1 MNRRD
6 FLQLFTF
13 GMLSQLAPNFMWKP
27 GMNPRAGSSPN
38 ILVVV
43 FDAWSAAN
51 VSLYGYPRETTP
63 NINKLAEKAI
73 VYHNHYSGGSFTS
86 PGTASLLTGRYPW
99 THQVVKEFQML
110 TQTDIHKNIFSLL
123 RDDFFQAAYT
133 HNPLADTLIKQQ
145 SSNITEYV
153 SREKLYLTK
162 DIVFDRWL
170 TKDYQF
176 ANLARQ
182 LAFYQQLQ
190 RFQPSILFQWIYQLA
205 IYQDVEEIEKK
216 YPRGIPTMG
225 DSAQRFSL
233 EESIDWIINNAS
245 DWQAPFFGYFHLLP
259 PHEPYNTRQEF
270 IDVFRDDGFIPEE
283 KPMHPFSIQY
293 AAERRLLDR
302 QQYDEFILLVDEEF
316 ARLYNLPEQ
325 RGALENTWI
334 ILTSDHGESFERG
347 MYHHETR
354 LLFNPVIHT
363 PLLIFPPGLENRID
377 VTQTT
382 SSVDLVPTILQ
393 LANME
398 IPDWVEGIPLPL
410 TATEDI
416 PTRPVF
422 SMNFVENR
430 PKLPYTVGTI
440 AMFFK
445 GYKIMKL
452 IGYPELEGNT
462 LVEVY
467 HLDSDPEEMDN
478 LVLKN
483 DPVVAELEIMLDAYL
498 AEANEKFS

>member
-6 FLQLFTF
+6 FLKLFTF
-13 GMLSQLAPNFMWKP
+13 GMLRQLAPKFLWIP
-27 GMNPRAGSSPN
+27 GMNARAGSSPN

-283 KPMHPFSIQY
+283 KPMHPFSI
-293 AAERRLLDR
+293 
-302 QQYDEFILLVDEEF
+302 
-316 ARLYNLPEQ
+316 
-325 RGALENTWI
+325 
-334 ILTSDHGESFERG
+334 
-347 MYHHETR
+347 
-354 LLFNPVIHT
+354 
-363 PLLIFPPGLENRID
+363 
-377 VTQTT
+377 
-382 SSVDLVPTILQ
+382 
-393 LANME
+393 
-398 IPDWVEGIPLPL
+398 
-410 TATEDI
+410 
-416 PTRPVF
+416 
-422 SMNFVENR
+422 
-430 PKLPYTVGTI
+430 
-440 AMFFK
+440 
-445 GYKIMKL
+445 
-452 IGYPELEGNT
+452 
-462 LVEVY
+462 
-467 HLDSDPEEMDN
+467 
-478 LVLKN
+478 
-483 DPVVAELEIMLDAYL
+483 
-498 AEANEKFS
+498 

>member
-1 MNRRD
+1 
-6 FLQLFTF
+6 
-13 GMLSQLAPNFMWKP
+13 
-27 GMNPRAGSSPN
+27 
-38 ILVVV
+38 
-43 FDAWSAAN
+43 
-51 VSLYGYPRETTP
+51 
-63 NINKLAEKAI
+63 
-73 VYHNHYSGGSFTS
+73 
-86 PGTASLLTGRYPW
+86 
-99 THQVVKEFQML
+99 
-110 TQTDIHKNIFSLL
+110 
-123 RDDFFQAAYT
+123 
-133 HNPLADTLIKQQ
+133 
-145 SSNITEYV
+145 
-153 SREKLYLTK
+153 
-162 DIVFDRWL
+162 
-170 TKDYQF
+170 
-176 ANLARQ
+176 
-182 LAFYQQLQ
+182 
-190 RFQPSILFQWIYQLA
+190 
-205 IYQDVEEIEKK
+205 
-216 YPRGIPTMG
+216 
-225 DSAQRFSL
+225 
-233 EESIDWIINNAS
+233 
-245 DWQAPFFGYFHLLP
+245 
-259 PHEPYNTRQEF
+259 
-270 IDVFRDDGFIPEE
+270 VFRDDGFIPEE

-483 DPVVAELEIMLDAYL
+483 DPVVEELEIMLDAYL